1 MNMNFGADKTPIE
14 VLKAGAFGKTS
25 FRDIY
30 YGVNSKWHRKSW
42 KEFDD
47 LGDIYYCTNYYV
59 SVNKYGVKCG
69 TSSRFWE
76 NKGWINPIDPYCWFQ
91 WNFRYWLGT
100 RSSDDVR
107 QINRWI
113 ATLSRFKGKLIK
125 MIKNVNGRFDDSF
138 ISLKIRKIGLHWSY
152 ELVESDLF

>member
-1 MNMNFGADKTPIE
+1 MNMNFGANKTPIE

-59 SVNKYGVKCG
+59 SVNKCGVKCG

-76 NKGWINPIDPYCWFQ
+76 NKGWINPIDPY
-91 WNFRYWLGT
+91 
-100 RSSDDVR
+100 
-107 QINRWI
+107 
-113 ATLSRFKGKLIK
+113 
-125 MIKNVNGRFDDSF
+125 
-138 ISLKIRKIGLHWSY
+138 
-152 ELVESDLF
+152 